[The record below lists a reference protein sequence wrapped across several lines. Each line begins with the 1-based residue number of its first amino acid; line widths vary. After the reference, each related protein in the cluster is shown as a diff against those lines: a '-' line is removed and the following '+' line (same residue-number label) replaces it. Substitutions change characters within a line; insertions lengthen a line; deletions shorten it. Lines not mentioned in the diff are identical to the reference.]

1 MDTRSWAYTV
11 LPGLL
16 VACASARPSG
26 SESSTIEHMQ
36 STKVIRLGYRDS
48 AVPFSYLGPDGNPAG
63 YSVDLCTR
71 VVDGLRTDLQMPEL
85 RAQWVKVT
93 ADTRINAVVDGA
105 IDLECG
111 TTTATLARQERVD
124 FSNLIF
130 VDGTS
135 LLSRIDAGVRTL
147 PQLAGKRI
155 AVIPGT
161 TTEHVLY
168 DAFKK
173 AGVNVEVVNV
183 NYSRDGLLAI
193 DQQRVEAYAGDRA
206 VLVNLALT
214 SERPDRYAIID
225 EWLSYE
231 PYGLMLRR
239 DPDFRLAVN
248 RQLARIYRSG
258 AILEVYRTWFGKLG
272 RPGNL
277 LASMYELYSLP
288 EANTTSTPS
297 GVLPAS
303 GIAASTAP
311 GQGAAGAVP
320 ASATTGPQ
328 ASPAAFGAVPAT
340 AVPATTVG
348 ARGATMADPR
358 STAVNLPGLAATTFG
373 YAPNRYRNPSPYSN
387 PVFDTGPGGTHDKAY
402 LLALGEVVAIDVAI
416 WGYNYAKG
424 APFAQINGQTIND
437 NFHKGWIIDT
447 DDFWA
452 NSLLHPVHGTLT
464 FNASRSLGLNFYES
478 FAYAFFGSYLWE
490 QFAEIQPPSLN
501 DMVNTPFGGTLFG
514 EALFRM
520 SRLILDGNGYAP
532 GFWRK
537 FFAFVL
543 TPTAGIN
550 RAMFG
555 NKYRGELIL
564 PDSWLGEFRFGAALA
579 GSNASGIASTN
590 TTSIGPWGSI
600 SAKLVYNVPGTPGMV
615 LEKPFDHFDFDASL
629 AIGSSASNQPSA
641 SLRIRGLLA
650 GNTISLG
657 GEPGGL
663 WGLFTS
669 YDFIAPEV
677 FRVQGFGLGPGISLA
692 KRWGWFEQHATFVTE
707 ILPWAGGGTTQAL
720 GVRDYH
726 YGPGANA
733 VLELRS
739 HITDHWTIRLEGRQY
754 WISGMYSSGQSENI
768 SFARAGTTVRVYK
781 SHGVSAVYDFSY
793 RQARYP
799 FQPEIWNRASLFS
812 VYYTILQ
819 GW

>member
-1 MDTRSWAYTV
+1 MGTRNWAYTV

-135 LLSRIDAGVRTL
+135 LLSRIDLGVRTL
-147 PQLAGKRI
+147 PQLAGKRV

-297 GVLPAS
+297 ALAPAS

-328 ASPAAFGAVPAT
+328 AAPAAFGTVPAT
-340 AVPATTVG
+340 VVPASAVG

-358 STAVNLPGLAATTFG
+358 STAVDLPGLA
-373 YAPNRYRNPSPYSN
+373 
-387 PVFDTGPGGTHDKAY
+387 
-402 LLALGEVVAIDVAI
+402 
-416 WGYNYAKG
+416 
-424 APFAQINGQTIND
+424 
-437 NFHKGWIIDT
+437 
-447 DDFWA
+447 
-452 NSLLHPVHGTLT
+452 
-464 FNASRSLGLNFYES
+464 
-478 FAYAFFGSYLWE
+478 
-490 QFAEIQPPSLN
+490 
-501 DMVNTPFGGTLFG
+501 
-514 EALFRM
+514 
-520 SRLILDGNGYAP
+520 
-532 GFWRK
+532 
-537 FFAFVL
+537 
-543 TPTAGIN
+543 
-550 RAMFG
+550 
-555 NKYRGELIL
+555 
-564 PDSWLGEFRFGAALA
+564 
-579 GSNASGIASTN
+579 
-590 TTSIGPWGSI
+590 
-600 SAKLVYNVPGTPGMV
+600 
-615 LEKPFDHFDFDASL
+615 
-629 AIGSSASNQPSA
+629 
-641 SLRIRGLLA
+641 
-650 GNTISLG
+650 
-657 GEPGGL
+657 
-663 WGLFTS
+663 
-669 YDFIAPEV
+669 
-677 FRVQGFGLGPGISLA
+677 
-692 KRWGWFEQHATFVTE
+692 
-707 ILPWAGGGTTQAL
+707 
-720 GVRDYH
+720 
-726 YGPGANA
+726 
-733 VLELRS
+733 
-739 HITDHWTIRLEGRQY
+739 
-754 WISGMYSSGQSENI
+754 
-768 SFARAGTTVRVYK
+768 
-781 SHGVSAVYDFSY
+781 
-793 RQARYP
+793 
-799 FQPEIWNRASLFS
+799 
-812 VYYTILQ
+812 
-819 GW
+819 